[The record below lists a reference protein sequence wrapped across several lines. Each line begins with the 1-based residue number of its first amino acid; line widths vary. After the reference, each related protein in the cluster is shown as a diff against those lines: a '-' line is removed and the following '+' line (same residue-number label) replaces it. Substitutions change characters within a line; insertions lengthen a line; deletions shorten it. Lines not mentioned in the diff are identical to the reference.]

1 MTGGK
6 SVCCLII
13 TYAPTDETLGE
24 CLDGLLNQTHKPS
37 RILIADNLS
46 SGSHI
51 VESLN
56 MPGVDKLMLPKN
68 YGFSGAINRALD
80 KIDEDFVLVMN
91 FDIVLD
97 SKFIE
102 EALKGFTDDNIL
114 CVTGKTLFMADKVA
128 IDNTGTLVN
137 GLMSAY
143 NRGVGQ
149 IDIGQYDA
157 PDQPMGAC
165 FAAALI
171 RRTAF
176 ERDFIGRMDDSYF
189 LYYEDVDWCYRLN
202 IYGYRAAYIPTAVAH
217 HHHSLTTRGKGV
229 MFKYYYIQRNLLY
242 TIVKNMRSRTVT
254 KLLAMHFI
262 YHTRRARIEKQFRW
276 VTAKI
281 YLGLLVS
288 LPRLWI
294 QRIPIQRKR
303 VVSDT
308 DVINIAIGERA
319 HLDDIMLTPRV
330 TWDNLADTYSRL
342 ARITGSDFV
351 QGQAYI
357 LAAAAETDEI
367 KQDMAEEIRKLFE
380 SEDERIRDM
389 LGKLLDRK
397 KEAVE

>member
-1 MTGGK
+1 MTSGA

-24 CLDGLLNQTHKPS
+24 CIDSLLKQTHKPS

-46 SGSHI
+46 AGSHI
-51 VESLN
+51 VQSLN
-56 MPGVDKLMLPKN
+56 IHGVDKLMLPKN
-68 YGFSGAINRALD
+68 CGFSGAINRALEN
-80 KIDEDFVLVMN
+80 IDEDFVLVMN

-97 SKFIE
+97 ARFIE
-102 EALKGFTDDNIL
+102 EALKGFTGDDIL
-114 CVTGKTLFMADKVA
+114 CVTGKTLFMGDKVA

-149 IDIGQYDA
+149 IDIGQYDI
-157 PDQPMGAC
+157 PDRPMGAC

-171 RRTAF
+171 RRNAF
-176 ERDFIGRMDDSYF
+176 DGNVVGKMDDRYF

-202 IYGYRAAYIPTAVAH
+202 IYGYRVAYIPTAVAH

-242 TIVKNMRSRTVT
+242 TVVKNMKRRTAF

-262 YHTRRARIEKQFRW
+262 YHTRRARIEKQFLW
-276 VTAKI
+276 VTLKI
-281 YLGLLVS
+281 YLSLIVSFPQLL
-288 LPRLWI
+288 I
-294 QRIPIQRKR
+294 QRMPIQRRR

-308 DVINIAIGERA
+308 DIINLSIGERA

-342 ARITGSDFV
+342 ARITRSEIV
-351 QGQAYI
+351 KGQADI
-357 LAAAAETDEI
+357 LAAAADADEI
-367 KQDMAEEIRKLFE
+367 KLDMAMEIRAAFE
-380 SEDERIRDM
+380 SEDRRIRDM
-389 LGKLLDRK
+389 LDKLLERK
-397 KEAVE
+397 KEGRA